1 MDNDR
6 DRDRDDV
13 VLEEDVVVREGD
25 GRGDRSDVLEGVAP
39 EVTDEPQSAP
49 RPDFARGQAAEDL
62 RLEGTVTDRFS
73 RGQEEDPTLHEQV
86 HEGDF
91 ATGQADRPGHSE
103 TSLAGRFARGQQSSD
118 PGSPNDDDD
127 LPDRGTTS
135 RGDT

>member
-1 MDNDR
+1 MDHER

-13 VLEEDVVVREGD
+13 VIEEDIVVREGD
-25 GRGDRSDVLEGVAP
+25 GEGDRSDVLEGVVP
-39 EVTDEPQSAP
+39 DVSDEPQSAP
-49 RPDFARGQAAEDL
+49 RPDFARGQAEEDL
-62 RLEGTVTDRFS
+62 RVEGMVTDRFS

-103 TSLAGRFARGQQSSD
+103 SSLDGRFARGQHSSD

-127 LPDRGTTS
+127 VSDRGTTS